1 MRLSQWISGMRVREG
16 KRRQGHYQK
25 TYSTQCV
32 GIAGKFQIQ
41 ERKAKDLREGKSVE
55 IETEPRLEEQ
65 QMMQKLRKS
74 NDESLVRRVTNDE
87 RVVKKT
93 QIDGVEAKIKRK

>member
-1 MRLSQWISGMRVREG
+1 MCVRKG
-16 KRRQGHYQK
+16 KRRQGRYQK

-55 IETEPRLEEQ
+55 IEVEPRLEEQ
-65 QMMQKLRKS
+65 QMIQKL
-74 NDESLVRRVTNDE
+74 
-87 RVVKKT
+87 KKAT
-93 QIDGVEAKIKRK
+93 MRAWLEE